1 MRKTR
6 LLTIDDLAE
15 YCQKY
20 QFYQFSANDAG
31 FNIAIQVPGNMI
43 FENKDETDDLLRTTV
58 RVCHTLKN
66 ANRSYISEENMKKAM
81 PTLKNKPVLASII
94 ENDDGEL
101 DFNGHDMR
109 IVDNADGEHE
119 IEYIERQVGSFT
131 EDDPT
136 LEYDAEYDKTYVIAK
151 AVIPR
156 EYTKAAEIMERRGGT
171 DVSCEL
177 SVNDFK
183 YNAKEKYLEITDF
196 YFSGVTLLG
205 EHVKPGMV
213 GSRADLH
220 IEDFSAANNSI
231 MSNFG
236 LTQSTSAE
244 DKNLTKGGSEMD
256 KLNELLSRYNKT
268 TDDLPFASEVANM
281 TDEELEE
288 RFAQL
293 FDEDANEGAGEP
305 DPAGEPSTEGAGAEE
320 GNEGGEG
327 SGTEPETKGNEEPD
341 AKEPETEPAAPAAN
355 EDEPKKNTYSI
366 NLGETQYTFELSLNE
381 RLEALSRLVNDA
393 YSEVDSAYYC
403 VTAYADYLIM
413 VNCWEGTA
421 YRQKYSENEEGVF
434 ALVGDREQ
442 VYCQYLSQAEIDALE
457 SLKTSYA
464 KMVADTEQKKR
475 DEVLND
481 AAYSSIRNTDEW
493 NELVKTA
500 GNFSAQDLS
509 EKADALFGRFCKQSA
524 SMGAIGI
531 SYTPAKSKKDAP
543 YGNLFA

>member
-31 FNIAIQVPGNMI
+31 YNIAIQVPGNMI
-43 FENKDETDDLLRTTV
+43 FENKDEADDLLRTTV

-66 ANRSYISEENMKKAM
+66 ANKSYISEENMKKAM

-231 MSNFG
+231 MSNFD

-268 TDDLPFASEVANM
+268 TDDLPFASEIANM

-293 FDEDANEGAGEP
+293 FGEETSEEAGEP
-305 DPAGEPSTEGAGAEE
+305 EAAEETGAEDAEGIEE
-320 GNEGGEG
+320 GNDGEEEAVE
-327 SGTEPETKGNEEPD
+327 EPEAKADEEPVVE
-341 AKEPETEPAAPAAN
+341 EPEAEPAAPAN
-355 EDEPKKNTYSI
+355 DDEPKKNTYSV
-366 NLGETQYTFELSLNE
+366 NLGDTQYTFELSLNE
-381 RLEALSRLVNDA
+381 KVEALSKLVNNA
-393 YSEVDSAYYC
+393 YSEADNAYYC
-403 VTAYADYLIM
+403 VTAYAEYLVM
-413 VNCWEGTA
+413 VDFWEGTA
-421 YRQKYSENEEGVF
+421 YRQKYSENEEGAF
-434 ALVGDREQ
+434 ALVGDRER
-442 VYCQYLSQAEIDALE
+442 VYSQYLSQSEIDALE

-509 EKADALFGRFCKQSA
+509 EKADALFGRFCKQST